1 MGSETKRTH
10 FCGRAIEHGIGVC
23 QTETCETCPL
33 ALPPFATPTP
43 AADGDADGLVSRAI
57 GNIARNYVPEN
68 NSGISCGVTPAILSL
83 ADRVALVEAG
93 AALRARPLSDDVLAV
108 VGRVRKALDEAKLHG
123 RGTFDAMEPHEAVV
137 AASIADEDL
146 EALLAHIQRTEG

>member
-93 AALRARPLSDDVLAV
+93 AALRARPLPDDV
-108 VGRVRKALDEAKLHG
+108 R
-123 RGTFDAMEPHEAVV
+123 AVV
-137 AASIADEDL
+137 ADAERIVEDL
-146 EALLAHIQRTEG
+146 QHEGFFDDARTIAALLAHIQRT